1 MYQLHMKRAYR
12 IIPCYTGDV
21 SGVCSALFELGGMVV
36 IHDPSGCNSTYNTH
50 DETRWYDQDSLIFI
64 SGLAEIDAVMGN
76 DQKLIDDVVD
86 AARQLHPKFIA
97 LANSPIP
104 FLNGTDF
111 DAISRMIEA
120 KTGIPAFYLPT
131 NGMHDYIVGASEAFA
146 EIARRFVREPVQKR
160 SDSVNILGV
169 TPLDFAHPTA
179 PTALRTSL
187 ESAGFTVQSCWAMG
201 DTLETL
207 AGAGQANVN
216 LVVSAVGLRAAKIL
230 QARFQTPYV
239 IGCPIGIFR
248 DTVFSALRKA
258 QTVNALNITAAD
270 PDLQTVLIGEPVT
283 MGSLAAAIAL
293 ETGRH
298 PRILCPLEQCE
309 ELLTDNMTLTAGEEE
324 VESQIREAKTV
335 IADPLYRPIVPCDA
349 KFVPLP
355 HEAFSGRVFQKTM
368 PNMITLDPV
377 SLLGGNQT

>member
-1 MYQLHMKRAYR
+1 M
-12 IIPCYTGDV
+12 
-21 SGVCSALFELGGMVV
+21 
-36 IHDPSGCNSTYNTH
+36 
-50 DETRWYDQDSLIFI
+50 
-64 SGLAEIDAVMGN
+64 
-76 DQKLIDDVVD
+76 
-86 AARQLHPKFIA
+86 
-97 LANSPIP
+97 
-104 FLNGTDF
+104 
-111 DAISRMIEA
+111 
-120 KTGIPAFYLPT
+120 
-131 NGMHDYIVGASEAFA
+131 
-146 EIARRFVREPVQKR
+146 
-160 SDSVNILGV
+160 
-169 TPLDFAHPTA
+169 
-179 PTALRTSL
+179 
-187 ESAGFTVQSCWAMG
+187 
-201 DTLETL
+201 
-207 AGAGQANVN
+207 
-216 LVVSAVGLRAAKIL
+216 
-230 QARFQTPYV
+230 

-248 DTVFSALRKA
+248 DTVFSALRKG
-258 QTVNALNITAAD
+258 QTVNALNPAAAD
-270 PDLQTVLIGEPVT
+270 SDLHTVLIGEPVT